1 MLHAARKFTSNI
13 YDLKQIYTTFV
24 RSKLEHSAVVWHS
37 SLTQKN
43 TSDLER
49 VQKAVVKIIKG
60 SKYTNCDNGLKYLKL
75 DSFEERKKL
84 CLNFAKKCLKIEKSK
99 TFFPSTKANLKI
111 LEILKNLKL
120 IMQKQEDIKS
130 QVLSTCKHFWI

>member
-75 DSFEERKKL
+75 DSFEEWKKL
-84 CLNFAKKCLKIEKSK
+84 CLNFAKKYKCRKTYFISNILVIVSLVARYEK
-99 TFFPSTKANLKI
+99 
-111 LEILKNLKL
+111 
-120 IMQKQEDIKS
+120 
-130 QVLSTCKHFWI
+130 

>member
-1 MLHAARKFTSNI
+1 MLGTIIQNNLKWDKNKKEIVKDAWKRMQMLHAARKFTSNI

-99 TFFPSTKANLKI
+99 TFFPPTRQI
-111 LEILKNLKL
+111 
-120 IMQKQEDIKS
+120 
-130 QVLSTCKHFWI
+130 